1 MMVRWNNG
9 RAHNIPRNIFWSC
22 EEAIMVVKRIDY
34 DVAHSGK
41 ILSMTPYVLA
51 NQTLKNNSDDEQEMS
66 FDFSKTVIHIL

>member
-1 MMVRWNNG
+1 
-9 RAHNIPRNIFWSC
+9 
-22 EEAIMVVKRIDY
+22 MVVKRIDY

-66 FDFSKTVIHIL
+66 FDFSKTVIHILQAGLT